1 MIRSIVKSIDWKW
14 IGISY
19 IIAFVLFGLVAF
31 IKLDFDVLVN
41 GILFLSFFV
50 VMACLN
56 IAATTVKNNYR

>member
-19 IIAFVLFGLVAF
+19 IIAFAFFGLVAF
-31 IKLDFDVLVN
+31 IKLDFDVLLN

-50 VMACLN
+50 VMASIN
-56 IAATTVKNNYR
+56 IVVTTVKNNYR